1 MLSDHCCLLLSILEP
16 SEDHVGSKNCDRGCA
31 NSVVCS
37 ASVCIYGEMAV
48 VRDKADLVGDS
59 VLCIGGYV
67 NCWAFVTW

>member
-1 MLSDHCCLLLSILEP
+1 MT
-16 SEDHVGSKNCDRGCA
+16 A

-59 VLCIGGYV
+59 IGGYV
-67 NCWAFVTW
+67 DCWAFVTW